1 MDSVKNWYRSKS
13 MNFQQ
18 NNQNNR
24 RYDFGNSPADFK
36 TQSYGPT
43 DRAMKTATEV
53 CKKLTPSTETKNTV
67 VNAVEHYGRKL
78 IPKEATKQKVSRFYE
93 SQVAKLKYAQL
104 KEGYQPGDRD
114 DLSRL
119 TADDDSYYGHTT
131 STDPFYGHHTGM
143 HPSASERQVPSVLDP
158 QFRTRTN
165 SLTSSPT
172 VPASGDWDGTFMR
185 YKDSGRV

>member
-18 NNQNNR
+18 SQNQSR
-24 RYDFGNSPADFK
+24 PYDFGNNPAEFK

-43 DRAMKTATEV
+43 DRALKTATEV

-104 KEGYQPGDRD
+104 KEGYQPSDRD
-114 DLSRL
+114 DLTRFSE
-119 TADDDSYYGHTT
+119 DDSFYGNTS
-131 STDPFYGHHTGM
+131 STDSSYSH
-143 HPSASERQVPSVLDP
+143 HPSTERQVPTVQNLHP
-158 QFRTRTN
+158 QSRLRAS
-165 SLTSSPT
+165 SLSTAT
-172 VPASGDWDGTFMR
+172 PASDWDGTFMR
-185 YKDSGRV
+185 YKDTAVGRA